1 MKNLL
6 LILIL
11 AIATSG
17 CAVVQSVTQLPP
29 NPAISFGKKCSVDEE
44 GNVVYSSIW
53 IYNKE
58 SGLQASKEACKILK
72 K

>member
-6 LILIL
+6 LILIF

-17 CAVVQSVTQLPP
+17 CALVAKLPE
-29 NPAISFGKKCSVDEE
+29 NPAISFGKKCSVDET
-44 GNVVYSSIW
+44 GNVVYSAVW

-58 SGLQASKEACKILK
+58 SGLHASKEACKILSK
-72 K
+72 

>member
-11 AIATSG
+11 TIATSG

-29 NPAISFGKKCSVDEE
+29 NPAISFGKKCSVDET
-44 GNVVYSSIW
+44 GNVVYSLLW
-53 IYNKE
+53 IYNEE
-58 SGLQASKEACKILK
+58 SGLQATKEACKILK